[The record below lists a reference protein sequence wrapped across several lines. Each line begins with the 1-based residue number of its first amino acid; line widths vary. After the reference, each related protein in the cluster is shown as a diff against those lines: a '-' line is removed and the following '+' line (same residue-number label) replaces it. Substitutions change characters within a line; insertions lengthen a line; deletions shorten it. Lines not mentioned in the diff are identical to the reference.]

1 MSGAAV
7 KMAKFLSHDQINEF
21 KECFSLYDKKQK
33 GRIKAQDLI
42 VVMRCL
48 GCSPTLTEVDRHLKM
63 HNIDRSGELDFST
76 FLTMMHEQLK
86 QESPEEEIMKALR
99 VMDKQKNGFILASDL
114 RAKLTALGE
123 KLTDQ
128 EVDELFS
135 EAGVGNDECIYYEE
149 FAKMVTLQSTRC

>member
-1 MSGAAV
+1 
-7 KMAKFLSHDQINEF
+7 
-21 KECFSLYDKKQK
+21 
-33 GRIKAQDLI
+33 
-42 VVMRCL
+42 MRCL
-48 GCSPTLTEVDRHLKM
+48 GCSPTLAEVDRHLKM
-63 HNIDRSGELDFST
+63 SNIDKSGELDFST
-76 FLTMMHEQLK
+76 FLIMMHEQLN

-128 EVDELFS
+128 EVDELFRQ
-135 EAGVGNDECIYYEE
+135 AGVENDGCIFYEE